1 MSCKPGTGDF
11 VPKCVFKT
19 ALSQITPVLCR
30 HVLQAVSLEHARVCV
45 CVFFAFLVVL
55 LHYQGIGVDSL
66 CCVLSH

>member
-1 MSCKPGTGDF
+1 

-55 LHYQGIGVDSL
+55 LHYHGCAVFALVWALG
-66 CCVLSH
+66 